1 MWIFEYLTYWEENKN
16 LKDIVAV
23 FWRLFNIVG
32 AFERWQLNTL
42 HPERWYIVFF
52 FFEEDEINIFFF
64 KDEINIIV
72 FEDECILC
80 DWMQSKSKS
89 SYIYFFLMKISWLL
103 VLYCSAN
110 NEWYIGK

>member
-42 HPERWYIVFF
+42 HPERWYIVFLF
-52 FFEEDEINIFFF
+52 FFEEE
-64 KDEINIIV
+64 DEINIIV
-72 FEDECILC
+72 FEDECILY
-80 DWMQSKSKS
+80 DWVQSKSKS
-89 SYIYFFLMKISWLL
+89 SSYIYFFSHENFMITCV
-103 VLYCSAN
+103 VL
-110 NEWYIGK
+110 